1 MHSLFHR
8 FLRRTHF
15 WRSIGF
21 VELSELYAARVLR
34 TLAMGMIGGFVA
46 IFLYQEGYSLL
57 FIGVYFIL
65 YFLVRALASIPS
77 AFFVARFGPKH
88 GTMVSN
94 ILFIPSMISLTTTPI
109 FGLWSLGIFL
119 VLNSFSR
126 TLYEICHLVNFSKVK
141 HIEHAGKEIGIM
153 QIVDRMTTALSPLLG
168 GLIAFAFGP
177 QVMIIIAAVILSL
190 AAGPLFYT
198 SEPVK
203 THQKIFLRG
212 LSIKKIWRNIIASI
226 AVGVDSNI
234 SGFQWYL
241 FIFVVIIGASG
252 GNEAYAQIG
261 ALGSVALLSGLAT
274 AHIFGR
280 VIDKRRGGD
289 LLRYS
294 VIGTA
299 ILHFIRPF
307 IQSPAG
313 VAVMNI
319 TNEVSTT
326 GYTMPY
332 LKGLFAAADDLPGY
346 RIVYVSIIA
355 AAVCIGDTIAVTTF
369 TALVF
374 LMGDIEGFK
383 STYLVLAP
391 VTLLIAFHG
400 FAIYKERSFLAN
412 LVRA

>member
-1 MHSLFHR
+1 MHTLFHR
-8 FLRRTHF
+8 LLRRTHF
-15 WRSIGF
+15 WRRIGF
-21 VELSELYAARVLR
+21 LELSELYAARMLR

-57 FIGVYFIL
+57 FIGVYFIF
-65 YFLVRALASIPS
+65 YFLARTVASLPS

-94 ILFIPSMISLTTTPI
+94 ILFIPSMVALTTTPV

-119 VLNSFSR
+119 ILNSFSR

-153 QIVDRMTTALSPLLG
+153 QIVDRITTALSPLFG
-168 GLIAFAFGP
+168 GLIAFVFGP
-177 QVMIIIAAVILSL
+177 QVMIIIAAVILAV

-212 LSIKKIWRNIIASI
+212 LNIKRIWRNIIASI
-226 AVGVDSNI
+226 AVGVDMNI

-241 FIFVVIIGASG
+241 FIFIVVIGTSG
-252 GNEAYAQIG
+252 GNETYAQIG
-261 ALGSVALLSGLAT
+261 ALGSVSLLSALIT
-274 AHIFGR
+274 AHVFGR

-289 LLRYS
+289 LLKYS
-294 VIGTA
+294 VFGTTL
-299 ILHFIRPF
+299 LHLVRPF
-307 IQSPAG
+307 IQSPGG
-313 VAVMNI
+313 VAAMNI
-319 TNEVSTT
+319 ANEITMT
-326 GYTMPY
+326 GYTMPFI
-332 LKGLFAAADDLPGY
+332 KGLFAAADDLPGY

-355 AAVCIGDTIAVTTF
+355 AATCLGDTIAVAVF
-369 TALVF
+369 TLSIY
-374 LMGDIEGFK
+374 LLGDIEGFK
-383 STYLVLAP
+383 ATYLVLAP

-400 FAIYKERSFLAN
+400 FAIYKKRSFLAN

>member
-1 MHSLFHR
+1 MHTLFYR

-15 WRSIGF
+15 WRKIGF
-21 VELSELYAARVLR
+21 IELSELYASRVLR

-57 FIGVYFIL
+57 FIGVYFIF
-65 YFLVRALASIPS
+65 YFLARTIASLPS

-94 ILFIPSMISLTTTPI
+94 ILFIPSMVALTTTPV

-153 QIVDRMTTALSPLLG
+153 QIVDRMTTALSPLFG
-168 GLIAFAFGP
+168 GLIAFVFGP
-177 QVMIIIAAVILSL
+177 QVMIVIAAVILAV

-212 LSIKKIWRNIIASI
+212 LSLKKIWRNIIASI
-226 AVGVDSNI
+226 AVGVDMNI

-241 FIFVVIIGASG
+241 FIFIVVIGASG

-261 ALGSVALLSGLAT
+261 ALGSVSLISALIT
-274 AHIFGR
+274 AHVFGR

-289 LLRYS
+289 LLKYS
-294 VIGTA
+294 VIGTTG
-299 ILHFIRPF
+299 LHLIRPF
-307 IQSPAG
+307 LQTPSG

-319 TNEVSTT
+319 ANEITTT
-326 GYTMPY
+326 GYTMPFI
-332 LKGLFAAADDLPGY
+332 KGLFAAADDLPGY

-355 AAVCIGDTIAVTTF
+355 AATCIGDTLAVAVF
-369 TALVF
+369 TL
-374 LMGDIEGFK
+374 LIYLLGDIEGFK
-383 STYLVLAP
+383 ATYLALAP
-391 VTLLIAFHG
+391 ITLLIIFHG
-400 FAIYKERSFLAN
+400 FAIYKKRSFLAN
-412 LVRA
+412 LVRV